1 MLPSM
6 QVSEVYVC
14 HLSYSSCPETVY
26 IWNSDTHYSFWQML
40 VQLENGPQDLSALA
54 TLIYQIS
61 LTSLMRLSEII
72 SSVVFT
78 KIILNA
84 EMLIKIQS
92 SDLAYC

>member
-1 MLPSM
+1 
-6 QVSEVYVC
+6 
-14 HLSYSSCPETVY
+14 
-26 IWNSDTHYSFWQML
+26 ML